1 MRPLAVCA
9 LALAFAAPVHAQSSV
24 EKVPP
29 APPLSFVW
37 PAQGTITTPFVP
49 YGHAGVDIGM
59 LRTLTVRAA
68 VAGTVE
74 LVGYPVGYAGYGNVI
89 VVRVNSTMQTIY
101 AHLVSYSVKP
111 GETVTAGEAIGV
123 AGCTGLCTGTHLHF
137 EVRISGTP
145 VDPMQWLSGPSS

>member
-1 MRPLAVCA
+1 MRRGLRSLAACA
-9 LALAFAAPVHAQSSV
+9 LALAFATPAFASPAARSVSSV
-24 EKVPP
+24 PVF
-29 APPLSFVW
+29 SFVW
-37 PAQGTITTPFVP
+37 PAQGTITTPFIP
-49 YGHAGVDIGM
+49 YGHAGIDIGM

-68 VAGTVE
+68 VAGVVE

-89 VVRVNSTMQTIY
+89 VVRVTPTMETIY
-101 AHLVSYSVKP
+101 AHLASYSVKP

-145 VDPMQWLSGPSS
+145 VDPMQWLS